1 MNKFLAILMK
11 EWMELLRSRGVLFFI
26 FYILVINIYIAGEG
40 INLDARGVNVGI
52 IDEKGCSV
60 YVNKIVT
67 SLHPPEFK
75 EILYY
80 SSRTQMYEDIKNKKI
95 VAGLVFPST
104 FDQDIVIGKETKI
117 QLLLDTTVATLSYY
131 TYTHL
136 VNIVNS
142 FQTTVQMK
150 VPVELDV
157 HKLYNP
163 NASSVPFIT
172 LKELV
177 SAITLLSIILTA
189 SVFVREKEQD
199 TWNLMLLVPVNPY
212 VMILAKLLSQVFVV
226 MIGFILSL
234 GLVLFGLFD
243 LPMAGS
249 FWALFFMTFLYAVA
263 TSGIGL
269 FIASVAKNITHVG
282 LMTIMAIIPLTF
294 LSGGT
299 SSIYTKGEI
308 VQWFSYLSPLRYYTE
323 GVYNLV
329 FRGTEVIY
337 LWEQFLGIT
346 VIAIVLIV
354 YSVKKIGKLF

>member
-1 MNKFLAILMK
+1 MDKFLAILIK
-11 EWMELLRSRGVLFFI
+11 EWMELLRSRGMLFFI
-26 FYILVINIYIAGEG
+26 FYIFVINIYIAGVG
-40 INLDARGVNVGI
+40 VNLDARGVNVGI
-52 IDEKGCSV
+52 LDEKGGSV
-60 YVNKIVT
+60 YVSKIVA

-80 SSRTQMYEDIKNKKI
+80 SSRTLLYEDIKNKKI
-95 VAGLVFPST
+95 VAGLIFPGT
-104 FDQDIVIGKETKI
+104 FDSDIATGKETKI

-136 VNIVNS
+136 VNIVNT
-142 FQTTVQMK
+142 FQTASQLR
-150 VPVELDV
+150 VPVELNI

-177 SAITLLSIILTA
+177 SAITLLSIILSA
-189 SVFVREKEQD
+189 AVFVKEKEQD

-212 VMILAKLLSQVFVV
+212 VMILAKLLSQVAVV
-226 MIGFILSL
+226 MVGFILSL
-234 GLVLFGLFD
+234 GLILFGLFD
-243 LPMAGS
+243 LPMAGN
-249 FWALFFMTFLYAVA
+249 FWALFFMTFLYAIA

-269 FIASVAKNITHVG
+269 VIASVARNITHVG

-299 SSIYTKGEI
+299 SSIYTKPEL
-308 VQWFSYLSPLRYYTE
+308 VQWLSYLSPLRYYTE

-329 FRGTEVIY
+329 FRGTEVIH
-337 LWEQFLGIT
+337 LWEQFLGIA
-346 VIAIVLIV
+346 VIATVLIV
-354 YSVKKIGKLF
+354 YGVKKIGKLF